1 MINLQDYDIST
12 DTGFVPSQFPL
23 TELPNP
29 YYKPWET
36 LAANLPALILN
47 RTIRRL
53 IDENLPILST
63 AKLATKQEYQRAY
76 VVLSFLTHAYVWGYN
91 DQPCKV
97 LPQQLAIPYKQVA
110 QWLDMPPVATYAAVV
125 LWNFKRALPLSLDF
139 GSASASASGN
149 NSADSANDSVAST
162 PLNNLATINTFT
174 GSIDESWFY
183 LVSCH
188 FEIKGAKCL
197 EVGLEALTAAVS
209 NKPTLVISYLQ
220 QLAEHLDA
228 LGTLLML
235 MEEMCDPHVFY
246 FRIRPFLAGWK
257 NMKEFGLD
265 ADGLCYD
272 DGLPE
277 SLLHPISYA
286 GGSNAQSSLI
296 QYFDTLLGVV
306 HHPTGHRPH
315 KVTNTVSNSSKSST
329 LKPTQST
336 INNSENNFMEQMKQ
350 YMPAPHRK
358 FLSDLAQESSV
369 LKKFVQLNNKEY
381 PELTLA
387 FDACLAMLKAFR
399 DKHIQIV
406 TRYII
411 LPSRSA
417 NLSSNKTLRAGLA
430 NATASDPTKAT
441 SSSSSSSSKEPR
453 GTGGTAL
460 LPFLKQCRDETG
472 DPAAGSWGRRILSG
486 GILNLK
492 YTAGGELKLKWLQSS
507 SSRPSA
513 SDLKKKGQQGTIID
527 GDGDTS
533 GHW

>member
-12 DTGFVPSQFPL
+12 ATGFVPSQFPL

-47 RTIRRL
+47 RTIRDL
-53 IDENLPILST
+53 IDQNLPLLST
-63 AKLATKQEYQRAY
+63 EKLATKQEYQRAY

-110 QWLDMPPVATYAAVV
+110 LWLDMPPVATYAAVV
-125 LWNFKRALPLSLDF
+125 LWNFKRALPLSLDL
-139 GSASASASGN
+139 GTASGASAESASDA
-149 NSADSANDSVAST
+149 VAST

-188 FEIKGAKCL
+188 FEIKGAKSL
-197 EVGLEALTAAVS
+197 EVGLEALAAAVS

-235 MEEMCDPHVFY
+235 MEDMCDPHVFY

-257 NMKEFGLD
+257 NMKDFGLD

-272 DGLPE
+272 DGSSE
-277 SLLHPISYA
+277 SLLHPISYS

-336 INNSENNFMEQMKQ
+336 INSSENNFMEQMKL
-350 YMPAPHRK
+350 YMPSPHRR

-369 LKKFVQLNNKEY
+369 LKKFVQLNSREY
-381 PELTLA
+381 PELMLA
-387 FDACLAMLKAFR
+387 YDACLAMLKAFR

-411 LPSRSA
+411 LPPRSA

-430 NATASDPTKAT
+430 NATAAGPAKAA
-441 SSSSSSSSKEPR
+441 SSKEPR

-486 GILNLK
+486 GILNLR
-492 YTAGGELKLKWLQSS
+492 YTAGGDLKLERPQGPSA
-507 SSRPSA
+507 RPSA
-513 SDLKKKGQQGTIID
+513 SDLKKRGRQGQENGQQGAIID
-527 GDGDTS
+527 GDADADTS